1 MTKTKVIIVEDEANL
16 RQTLSDLLSVKG
28 YTVETANDGQAG
40 FELIMKSIPDIVI
53 SDVMMPIKDGF
64 EMLKELKSNELTQLV
79 PVIFLTAKAGFEARL
94 EGLEFGADD
103 YLTKPFRMEEL
114 VIKIRN
120 TIETRR
126 KLIQTIQNE
135 PAKIT
140 VESQDDRFIKS
151 VKLIIEGE
159 ISNPNFGMV
168 DLASGLSISTSALQ
182 KKLKRI
188 CNKSVSQFIREYRLK
203 RSRDLIDLGYGNLS
217 EISAKAGFTS
227 LSYFS
232 KCFKTFF
239 GVNPTEL

>member
-1 MTKTKVIIVEDEANL
+1 MSRRVAVIEDEFALRENYADVLRKQGYAVQTFANRKDAMAVFVQRLTDLAIIDIGLQEEVDGGFTLCRAL
-16 RQTLSDLLSVKG
+16 RSMSETL
-28 YTVETANDGQAG
+28 
-40 FELIMKSIPDIVI
+40 
-53 SDVMMPIKDGF
+53 PI
-64 EMLKELKSNELTQLV
+64 
-79 PVIFLTAKAGFEARL
+79 IFLTARDSDVDTVS
-94 EGLEFGADD
+94 GLRIGADD